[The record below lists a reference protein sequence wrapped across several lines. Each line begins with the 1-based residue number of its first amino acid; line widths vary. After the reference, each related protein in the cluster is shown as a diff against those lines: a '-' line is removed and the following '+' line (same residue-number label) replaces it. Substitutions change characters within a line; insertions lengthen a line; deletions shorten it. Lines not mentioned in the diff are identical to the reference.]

1 MVVLTAPCS
10 LAYRFWL
17 LGIRYEV
24 CLSFNLLNGRRVAGF
39 RQIAPTR
46 KGWQGWNGSWKIV
59 DVHLG
64 IIRILLP
71 NLPGLVEFVAFHR
84 MWMKKTVISQKQLAD
99 IDAGDDTDD
108 EDYEDSDSEM
118 GDDTDVEEDSWVI
131 W

>member
-59 DVHLG
+59 DVHFG

-71 NLPGLVEFVAFHR
+71 GLPGYVEFAGFHR
-84 MWMKKTVISQKQLAD
+84 MWMKTTIISRYQLAD
-99 IDAGDDTDD
+99 IERGDDTDD
-108 EDYEDSDSEM
+108 SDSDSEM
-118 GDDTDVEEDSWVI
+118 GADMDAEEDMWVI

>member
-46 KGWQGWNGSWKIV
+46 KGWRGWNGSWEFV
-59 DVHLG
+59 DVHMG
-64 IIRILLP
+64 MIRILLP
-71 NLPGLVEFVAFHR
+71 GLPGYVEFAGIHW
-84 MWMKKTVISQKQLAD
+84 MWMKTTIINRYQLAD
-99 IDAGDDTDD
+99 IERGDDTDD
-108 EDYEDSDSEM
+108 SDWDSEM
-118 GDDTDVEEDSWVI
+118 GAYMDAEEDMWVI